1 MPIRAVTAI
10 STSSAAAESGQTAPA
25 LPLLPES
32 PPCETTR
39 CMPPCSGSFPFGP
52 TFAAPRSRFSCSAS
66 GAWRLLPVSASE
78 SVWPACSGARGVVPF
93 GADNVPAEFCGL
105 AKKSKFVSSKN
116 VGSHE
121 TQILEHVAACA
132 GPARFVLRREPSCAS
147 PSAPTAPRGAA
158 SGPSGS
164 SRSSRSS
171 RSSWKTQKAEEAQK
185 AEEGKEKPPRP
196 GAAGGWKASLRLS
209 LSLRV

>member
-1 MPIRAVTAI
+1 MRNDPLHAAVQRVASVRPDI
-10 STSSAAAESGQTAPA
+10 CSSAFEVFMFC
-25 LPLLPES
+25 LCL
-32 PPCETTR
+32 
-39 CMPPCSGSFPFGP
+39 
-52 TFAAPRSRFSCSAS
+52 
-66 GAWRLLPVSASE
+66 WRLASAPGVCIRIRMAGMFGSE
-78 SVWPACSGARGVVPF
+78 GVVPF

-171 RSSWKTQKAEEAQK
+171 RSSWKTQKAEEVQK

>member
-1 MPIRAVTAI
+1 MRNDPLHAAVQRVVSVRPDI
-10 STSSAAAESGQTAPA
+10 CSSAFEVFMFCLCLWRLASAPGVC
-25 LPLLPES
+25 S
-32 PPCETTR
+32 R
-39 CMPPCSGSFPFGP
+39 C
-52 TFAAPRSRFSCSAS
+52 
-66 GAWRLLPVSASE
+66 LLPVSASE

-93 GADNVPAEFCGL
+93 GADKVPAEFCGL
-105 AKKSKFVSSKN
+105 AKKSKFVSRKN

-164 SRSSRSS
+164 PRSSRSS
-171 RSSWKTQKAEEAQK
+171 RKTQKAEEAQK
-185 AEEGKEKPPRP
+185 TEEGKEKPPRP

-209 LSLRV
+209 LRA

>member
-1 MPIRAVTAI
+1 
-10 STSSAAAESGQTAPA
+10 
-25 LPLLPES
+25 
-32 PPCETTR
+32 
-39 CMPPCSGSFPFGP
+39 MPPCSGSLPFGP
-52 TFAAPRSRFSCSAS
+52 TFAAPRSRFSCSASAS

-93 GADNVPAEFCGL
+93 GADKVPAEFCGL
-105 AKKSKFVSSKN
+105 AKKSKFVSRKN

-158 SGPSGS
+158 SGPPGS
-164 SRSSRSS
+164 PRSSRSS

-209 LSLRV
+209 LRA

>member
-1 MPIRAVTAI
+1 MRNDPLHAAVQRVVSVRPDI
-10 STSSAAAESGQTAPA
+10 CSSAFEVFMFCLWRLASAPGVC
-25 LPLLPES
+25 S
-32 PPCETTR
+32 R
-39 CMPPCSGSFPFGP
+39 C
-52 TFAAPRSRFSCSAS
+52 
-66 GAWRLLPVSASE
+66 LLPVSASE